1 MHFSP
6 PLTPVRTSVF
16 VDARARGLH
25 HPGDVPVRRIGVRQ
39 KHQRPETRIDVV
51 RVHCRLYRAGGF
63 NALVLAT
70 FLKLTFMDYP
80 DSWPERIVLYA
91 LAASV
96 VSALGCFVGIW
107 LAVAFHGS
115 IGPLSLLSG
124 GGFVGGM
131 LTGPILLYV
140 LGAEAFTE
148 TTALAKRAKALL
160 PFAYAT
166 ALGSA
171 LGCVLGIL
179 TFALFPGRFGSLAHL
194 CAGGFMG
201 GSLAGVIVA
210 TFFAAWFSTLG
221 EMPSQATPQQ
231 GAAQQELGLGF

>member
-1 MHFSP
+1 
-6 PLTPVRTSVF
+6 
-16 VDARARGLH
+16 
-25 HPGDVPVRRIGVRQ
+25 
-39 KHQRPETRIDVV
+39 
-51 RVHCRLYRAGGF
+51 
-63 NALVLAT
+63 
-70 FLKLTFMDYP
+70 MDYP
-80 DSWPERIVLYA
+80 DSWPERIVPYA

-96 VSALGCFVGIW
+96 VSALGCVVGIW

-131 LTGPILLYV
+131 LAGPILLYV
-140 LGAEAFTE
+140 LGSRRFHSANATPSASDTAEAFTE
-148 TTALAKRAKALL
+148 ATALARRAKALF
-160 PFAYAT
+160 PFAYAI

-179 TFALFPGRFGSLAHL
+179 TFAVFPGRFGSLAHL

-210 TFFAAWFSTLG
+210 TFFASWFSTLG
-221 EMPSQATPQQ
+221 EMRSQTTPQQ
-231 GAAQQELGLGF
+231 GPAQQGPAQQGLGLGF